1 VALIGSALWWF
12 FRRRGKKGSE
22 AWVPAQEQKDNV
34 PPAYPELAPS
44 PLSEMPQG
52 TVQQQQHELPAAPM
66 AELPGNT
73 R

>member
-1 VALIGSALWWF
+1 VALIASALWWF

-34 PPAYPELAPS
+34 PPAYPEL
-44 PLSEMPQG
+44 LSEMPQG
-52 TVQQQQHELPAAPM
+52 TVQQQQYELPAAPM
-66 AELPGNT
+66 SELPGNT